1 MNETLLPTP
10 PAATDGPR
18 SPTDAL
24 GHMVHEAKAQGLLP
38 PHAQPP
44 ADTGRPWPVVVL
56 TALGAWLAALPI
68 LSIFGLFGA
77 RWIME
82 GSGAYLVG
90 AALVAGAVALLRS
103 KDLALF
109 VEQLSI
115 PALCVGGSLL
125 GIGLGR
131 DLPNEAAAGALAVIT
146 LGVAAATPLP
156 WLRMVL
162 GATAGTL
169 FAWMLTTATG
179 SLRHASM
186 LPLWAVAH
194 TGLAVWVGLLV
205 SQHHAVGHSPIASRL
220 AAALEPLAGGWLV
233 QALVWLAM
241 LSGMTFLAGGVLG
254 GGINAAW
261 HSTQPHGP
269 GAGAERLWQVPQVGS
284 ALLVLAAAWVVHRA
298 WPAARQ
304 AQAALLVVVLAGL
317 GFFIP
322 MLGGAL
328 LALAIAGTTQRWRL
342 AGLAAL
348 AAAWIAGS
356 FYYQLAWPLATKA
369 MVLTGSGALLGLLAW
384 FTLRAPGSRAL
395 QMAQPPGATGTM
407 GVQGR
412 RAAAVALLLGL
423 GATLLVANV
432 GIAQKERTIA
442 QGRKV
447 YVALA
452 PVDPRSLMQGD
463 FMRLNFNLPP
473 EASSHQELAWG
484 ERPHAIGTLDE
495 RGVVQWRR
503 VATAQEPLQPGEL
516 RFELTPR
523 DGRWTLVTDAWYFRE
538 GDAARWGAAKF
549 GEFRVEPSGKAL
561 LVGLAD
567 AQLQGIAP

>member
-1 MNETLLPTP
+1 
-10 PAATDGPR
+10 
-18 SPTDAL
+18 
-24 GHMVHEAKAQGLLP
+24 
-38 PHAQPP
+38 
-44 ADTGRPWPVVVL
+44 
-56 TALGAWLAALPI
+56 
-68 LSIFGLFGA
+68 
-77 RWIME
+77 
-82 GSGAYLVG
+82 
-90 AALVAGAVALLRS
+90 
-103 KDLALF
+103 
-109 VEQLSI
+109 
-115 PALCVGGSLL
+115 
-125 GIGLGR
+125 
-131 DLPNEAAAGALAVIT
+131 
-146 LGVAAATPLP
+146 
-156 WLRMVL
+156 
-162 GATAGTL
+162 
-169 FAWMLTTATG
+169 
-179 SLRHASM
+179 
-186 LPLWAVAH
+186 
-194 TGLAVWVGLLV
+194 
-205 SQHHAVGHSPIASRL
+205 
-220 AAALEPLAGGWLV
+220 
-233 QALVWLAM
+233 
-241 LSGMTFLAGGVLG
+241 
-254 GGINAAW
+254 
-261 HSTQPHGP
+261 
-269 GAGAERLWQVPQVGS
+269 VGS

-298 WPAARQ
+298 WPAVRQ

-348 AAAWIAGS
+348 AAAWITGS

-384 FTLRAPGSRAL
+384 FTLRAPR
-395 QMAQPPGATGTM
+395 AQPLLAPTSGVTGAAGMT
-407 GVQGR
+407 GR
-412 RAAAVALLLGL
+412 RAAAGALLLGL
-423 GATLLVANV
+423 AATLLVANV

-473 EASSHQELAWG
+473 EASTHQELAWG

-495 RGVVQWRR
+495 RGVVHWRR

-538 GDAARWGAAKF
+538 GDAARWEAAKF

-561 LVGLAD
+561 LVGLAN
-567 AQLQGIAP
+567 AQLQSIAP